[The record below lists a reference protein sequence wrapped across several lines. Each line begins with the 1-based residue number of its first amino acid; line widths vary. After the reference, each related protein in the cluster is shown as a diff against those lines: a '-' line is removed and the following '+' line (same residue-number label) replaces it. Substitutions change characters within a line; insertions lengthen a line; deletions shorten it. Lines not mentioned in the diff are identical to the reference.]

1 MFNLKFK
8 CMRINDSCRGSKIF
22 RALLILMLFA
32 LPAQSAI
39 AQLTIRISNS
49 SLGTVIKQ
57 IQSQSKYQFFYD
69 DNLASMRIESLNVKD
84 VSLVEV
90 LDKALKGKNVVYK
103 IDDNVVY
110 LSKANASSSTK
121 STQQQQK
128 VTGKVVDANN
138 EPLIGVSVLE
148 KGTTNGT
155 ITDFDG
161 NYTLV
166 VTGSN
171 AVLQFSY
178 VGYQTLERAV
188 AGKTAINITLKE
200 DAQVLDEVVVTAL
213 GIKRSEKAL
222 SYNVQQVNADAVT
235 TNKDPNFI
243 NSLSGKVAG
252 VNINASSSGVGGVSK
267 VVMRG
272 TKSIMQSSNALYV
285 VDGVPMYSN
294 ANKVNGT
301 EFSSKGNTEPI
312 ADINPEDIESMS
324 VLTGAAA
331 AALYG
336 SDAANGAIII
346 TTKKG
351 KEGRVN
357 ITVNSNVEFNAP
369 LVMPRF
375 QTRYGTGIG
384 GVKDDNSSRSWGPK
398 LTEAR
403 YFGYNPRDDYFQTG
417 VIGTESV
424 SFSTGSE
431 KNQTYA
437 SAAAVNSKGIVPN
450 NKYDRYNFNV
460 RNTTSFLDDKMTLDV
475 NASYILQKDRN
486 MVNQG
491 TYNNPLVGAYLFPRG
506 NDWEDIKMYERYDVA
521 RKIYTQYWPT
531 GDGNMTMQ
539 NPYWV
544 NYRNLREN
552 KKDRYMLGASL
563 NYQILDWL
571 NVSGRV
577 RLDNSNNDYTEK
589 AYASTNTQLTELSD
603 RGLYGIS
610 RSYEKQLYADFLVS
624 VNKTFGEKWSLQA
637 NMGGSFTDMRYDEM
651 AVRGP
656 IADDSK
662 TFAGE
667 KAGLT
672 NGFYIQNLSTTKTS
686 KMQSGWREQTQSI
699 YASAEVGYQSTYYL
713 TLTGRNDWPSQ
724 LAGRNSVNKSFFYPS
739 VGMSVVLS
747 ELMPKLN
754 KDYLSYWKIRGSF
767 ASVGTA
773 FERYIANPLFAW
785 NTSIGQWS
793 NLTDFPVYDL
803 KPERTNSFEVG
814 MNMRFLKNFEL
825 DVTYYNAK
833 TMNQTFNPEL
843 PVGEYARI
851 YIQTGAVRNQ
861 GLELALNYN
870 NTWKDF
876 TWNTGV
882 TYSMNKNKIL
892 TLADNAINPITR
904 EKFSISSLNMR
915 FLKNFELDV
924 TYYNAKTMNQTFN
937 PELPVGEYARIYI
950 QTGAVRNQGLE
961 LALNYNNTWKDFT
974 WNTGV
979 TYSMNKNKILTLA
992 DNAINP
998 ITREKFSISSLNMG
1012 GLGSTRFI
1020 LKEGGSM
1027 GDIYS
1032 LMDLKR
1038 DANGAV
1044 YIDENN
1050 SVVTE
1055 SLEANNYIKLGSVLP
1070 KGNLAWR
1077 NNFSWKNIN
1086 VAFLVSARLGGVV
1099 FSRTQAV
1106 LDNFGVSE
1114 ASAAARDKGYVSV
1127 NGNDRVNPEGWY
1139 SVVAG
1144 GTAVP
1149 QYYIY
1154 SATNIR
1160 LQEASIGYTI
1170 PRKWLGNVCDIK
1182 VSLIGRNLW
1191 MIYNKAP
1198 FDPESVAS
1206 TDNFYQGIDYF
1217 MMPSLRNIGFNLSFK
1232 F

>member
-8 CMRINDSCRGSKIF
+8 CMRSNYSCRGSKVF

-39 AQLTIRISNS
+39 AQLTIKVSNS

-69 DNLASMRIESLNVKD
+69 DNLASTYVESLNVKD
-84 VSLVEV
+84 VTLVEV
-90 LDKALKGKNVVYK
+90 LDKALKGKDVVYK

-110 LSKANASSSTK
+110 LSKANSSLATK
-121 STQQQQK
+121 TAQQQQT
-128 VTGKVVDANN
+128 VTGKVVDVNN

-148 KGTTNGT
+148 KGTNNGT
-155 ITDFDG
+155 ITNIDG
-161 NYTLV
+161 NYTLMV
-166 VTGSN
+166 GGSN
-171 AVLQFSY
+171 ATLQYSY

-188 AGKTAINITLKE
+188 AGKSAINVTLKE
-200 DAQVLDEVVVTAL
+200 DAKVLEEVVITAL

-222 SYNVQQVNADAVT
+222 SYNVQQVSADAVT
-235 TNKDPNFI
+235 ANKDPNFI
-243 NSLSGKVAG
+243 NALSGKVAG

-285 VDGVPMYSN
+285 IDGVPMF
-294 ANKVNGT
+294 ANMSKVNGT
-301 EFSSKGNTEPI
+301 EFASKGNTEPI
-312 ADINPEDIESMS
+312 ADINPDDIESMS

-336 SDAANGAIII
+336 SAAANGAIIV
-346 TTKKG
+346 TTKQG
-351 KEGRVN
+351 KAGKVN
-357 ITVNSNVEFNAP
+357 ITVNSSVEFNDP

-375 QTRYGTGIG
+375 QSRYGTGIT

-398 LTEAR
+398 QTEVR
-403 YFGYNPRDDYFQTG
+403 YFGYNPREDYFQTG

-424 SFSTGSE
+424 SFSTGTE

-437 SAAAVNSKGIVPN
+437 SAAAVNSKGITPN
-450 NKYDRYNFNV
+450 NKYDRYNFSV
-460 RNTTSFLDDKMTLDV
+460 RNTTAFLNDKMTLDV

-486 MVNQG
+486 MINQG
-491 TYNNPLVGAYLFPRG
+491 TYNNPIVGAYLFPRG
-506 NDWEDIKMYERYDVA
+506 NDWEDVKMYERFDVA
-521 RKIYTQYWPT
+521 RDIYTQHWPT
-531 GDGNMTMQ
+531 GDANMTMQ

-563 NYQILDWL
+563 NYQILSWL

-577 RLDNSNNDYTEK
+577 RLDNANNDYTEK
-589 AYASTNTQLTELSD
+589 AYASTNTLLTEHSD
-603 RGLYGIS
+603 RGLYGIA

-624 VNKTFGEKWSLQA
+624 VNKNFGETWSLQA
-637 NMGGSFTDMRYDEM
+637 NFGGSFTDMRYDEM

-656 IADDSK
+656 IADNSAD
-662 TFAGE
+662 FATE
-667 KAGLT
+667 KVGLT
-672 NGFYIQNLSTTKTS
+672 NGFYIQNLSKTKTQN
-686 KMQSGWREQTQSI
+686 MQSGWREQTQSI
-699 YASAEVGYQSTYYL
+699 YASAELGYRSTYYL

-724 LAGRNSVNKSFFYPS
+724 LAGPNSASKSFFYPS
-739 VGMSVVLS
+739 VGVSVVLS

-754 KDYLSYWKIRGSF
+754 KDYLSYLKVRGSY

-773 FERYIANPLFAW
+773 FTRYIANPLFTW
-785 NTSIGQWS
+785 NTSSQQWS
-793 NLTDFPVYDL
+793 VLTDFPVKNL

-814 MNMRFLKNFEL
+814 MNVRFLRNFEL

-851 YIQTGAVRNQ
+851 FIQTGEVRNQ

-876 TWNTGV
+876 SWSTGL

-892 TLADNAINPITR
+892 TLADNAINPY
-904 EKFSISSLNMR
+904 S
-915 FLKNFELDV
+915 
-924 TYYNAKTMNQTFN
+924 
-937 PELPVGEYARIYI
+937 GER
-950 QTGAVRNQGLE
+950 
-961 LALNYNNTWKDFT
+961 
-974 WNTGV
+974 
-979 TYSMNKNKILTLA
+979 
-992 DNAINP
+992 
-998 ITREKFSISSLNMG
+998 FSISSLNMG

-1027 GDIYS
+1027 GDLYS
-1032 LMDLKR
+1032 LMDLRR
-1038 DANGAV
+1038 DANGAI
-1044 YIDENN
+1044 YINENN
-1050 SVVTE
+1050 TVTTQ
-1055 SLEANNYIKLGSVLP
+1055 SLDADKYIKLGSVLP
-1070 KGNLAWR
+1070 KGNLGWR
-1077 NNFSWKNIN
+1077 NNFSWKNIHLG
-1086 VAFLVSARLGGVV
+1086 FLVTARLGGVV

-1114 ASAAARDKGYVSV
+1114 SSAAARDLGYVSV
-1127 NGNDRVNPEGWY
+1127 NGNDRMNPENWY

-1149 QYYIY
+1149 QYYTY
-1154 SATNIR
+1154 SATNVR
-1160 LQEASIGYTI
+1160 LQEASIGYSI

-1182 VSLIGRNLW
+1182 VSLVGRNLW

-1217 MMPSLRNIGFNLSFK
+1217 IMPSLRNVGFNLSFK